1 MDISPKMARF
11 QNNFTEMFLLCP
23 FTKIAK
29 MVRLSEQNG
38 RQKLKVEKS
47 LNNISS

>member
-1 MDISPKMARF
+1 MAGF
-11 QNNFTEMFLLCP
+11 QNNFTEMFLKCP

-29 MVRLSEQNG
+29 MVLLRWTEWPPELEI
-38 RQKLKVEKS
+38 EKS